1 MRIVSSIV
9 NYLRSSRAELQKV
22 TWPSRKDT
30 IRYSALVLSVS
41 VIVAVFFAALD
52 YGLGTLVTVAFSSRQ
67 AAQTEQQPAETPTT
81 VPTPTPAPTFD
92 LTNENQAL
100 PTGGDTAPST
110 NP

>member
-41 VIVAVFFAALD
+41 IVVAAFFAALD
-52 YGLGTLVTVAFSSRQ
+52 YGLGSLVTAAFSGRQ
-67 AAQTEQQPAETPTT
+67 AAQTEQPAETPTT
-81 VPTPTPAPTFD
+81 VPTEAPKFEI
-92 LTNENQAL
+92 TNEDQTFYPSA
-100 PTGGDTAPST
+100 GDSPSE